1 MLDRLIA
8 IIEDEAPLRT
18 ELMAFFELKQLKV
31 FGYASAEAFFKALP
45 SHTFDLVIMDI
56 GLPGM
61 SGVEAAQ
68 LFRQQSHAPVLILT
82 SHANHDT
89 HLDSLNAGADVF
101 LSKTAPLEIIES
113 SVRNML
119 ARAQQNTPMA
129 TSSVMTSAPST
140 NPLSTNLPI
149 KEGQRKS
156 DQALWRLFV
165 NERILKAPNHIDCQ
179 LTFSETLF
187 LKSIFDNGG
196 EAVPR
201 SQVVQAMGK
210 EESLS
215 NLRNLDTYANRMRR
229 KVLETTCVELPLRSA
244 YNIGYSFAGR
254 CHVLP

>member
-1 MLDRLIA
+1 MLNRVIA
-8 IIEDEAPLRT
+8 IIEDEAPLRA

-45 SHTFDLVIMDI
+45 SHAFDLVIMDI

-119 ARAQQNTPMA
+119 TRVQQNTSMA
-129 TSSVMTSAPST
+129 TSSVMTNAPST
-140 NPLSTNLPI
+140 TPPS

-165 NERILKAPNHIDCQ
+165 KERILKAPNHIACQ
-179 LTFSETLF
+179 LTFAETLF
-187 LKSIFDNGG
+187 LKSIFDNNG

-201 SQVVQAMGK
+201 AQVVQFMGK
-210 EESLS
+210 EETLS

-229 KVLETTCVELPLRSA
+229 KVLETTSVELPLRSA
-244 YNIGYSFAGR
+244 YNIGYSFSGR